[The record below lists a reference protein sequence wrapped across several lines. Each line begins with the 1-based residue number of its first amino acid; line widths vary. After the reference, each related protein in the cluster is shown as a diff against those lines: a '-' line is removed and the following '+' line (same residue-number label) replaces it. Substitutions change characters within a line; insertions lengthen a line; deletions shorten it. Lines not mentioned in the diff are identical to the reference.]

1 MTIHPHR
8 AHRVLVVLCAA
19 MLSAGLGVGCVGGSE
34 PSAASAG
41 LLGPDAGMI
50 AASRWHQAPAGCE
63 GLVPDGDIHIG
74 WAEGE
79 AGLGVVLSRGTIL
92 CVDSWAAIE
101 AELDRLKGDPA
112 PDPMLP
118 RNFDAPNLE

>member
-1 MTIHPHR
+1 MNIHHHLT
-8 AHRVLVVLCAA
+8 HRVVVALCAA
-19 MLSAGLGVGCVGGSE
+19 ALVTGLSVGCMSGSE
-34 PSAASAG
+34 PSAATAG
-41 LLGPDAGMI
+41 LIGPDAGVI

-63 GLVPDGDIHIG
+63 GLLPEGDIHIG
-74 WAEGE
+74 WAEGTE
-79 AGLGVVLSRGTIL
+79 ELGVVLSRGEIL

-118 RNFDAPNLE
+118 RNFDLPDL